1 MMAGRKKNYDS
12 SRFVAKN
19 TRRNVREAMYSW
31 SSSSEE
37 EVATGGPSC
46 RSASKEHC
54 ASSRTEADAPAGQDT
69 SRREENPFSFKHF
82 LKNGS
87 QTTYYNAG
95 ARPKLYSSPTPS
107 PSSLEKES
115 TIYTCNPTELPDF
128 VQDHL
133 VIEQCYLN
141 HEPKQQP
148 TPDIDNLPDFALN
161 SVEQRQTRLRNE
173 SKKNNSALNDFSVD
187 QTGSLDTGLPQR
199 NQSALNTSSGH
210 LNLSIFG
217 RPSVGFTERPESSG
231 FPLDLPIAAS
241 ESDPGSNIGARD
253 CSETNEAN
261 VPKSL
266 PDFLNDGPI
275 HNRTTVPTDP
285 GPIPNSVESVERRL
299 LLENDRLRQELELTR
314 KQISE
319 KSKRILSLES
329 EIVFRRASE
338 LEETTQLEKAMEQ
351 VEDNLK
357 RSTRRAVNAESTV
370 TSLKK
375 EIKALT
381 VEVLLLRMQN
391 KELTAGIATGGRNE
405 SGSSNIDQIRRLA
418 GDLRTAASSA
428 EMSLRQLM
436 SGVDNLRVLAS
447 ALENVDRIE
456 DRTKDF
462 LPDFDE
468 DNAAGPA
475 L

>member
-1 MMAGRKKNYDS
+1 MMAGRKKSYDS
-12 SRFVAKN
+12 SPFVAKN
-19 TRRNVREAMYSW
+19 TRRNVGEAMYSW

-37 EVATGGPSC
+37 DVATGGPSC
-46 RSASKEHC
+46 RNASKEH
-54 ASSRTEADAPAGQDT
+54 SGGSRTEADAPAGQDA

-95 ARPKLYSSPTPS
+95 ARPKLYSTPTPS
-107 PSSLEKES
+107 PSSLEKDS
-115 TIYTCNPTELPDF
+115 TIYACNPVELPDF
-128 VQDHL
+128 VQDHM
-133 VIEQCYLN
+133 VTARCYLN
-141 HEPKQQP
+141 HEPNQQA

-161 SVEQRQTRLRNE
+161 SVEQRQTRHRNE

-187 QTGSLDTGLPQR
+187 PTGSLETGLPQR
-199 NQSALNTSSGH
+199 NQSAPNTSSGH

-217 RPSVGFTERPESSG
+217 RPSVGFAERPESSG

-241 ESDPGSNIGARD
+241 EGDAGSNIGARD
-253 CSETNEAN
+253 CSETNETN

-275 HNRTTVPTDP
+275 HNRTTAPTDP
-285 GPIPNSVESVERRL
+285 GPIPNSVESLERRL
-299 LLENDRLRQELELTR
+299 LLENDRLRQELEQTR

-338 LEETTQLEKAMEQ
+338 LEETTQLEKAMKQ

-357 RSTRRAVNAESTV
+357 HSTRRAANAESTV

-381 VEVLLLRMQN
+381 AEVLLLRMQN
-391 KELTAGIATGGRNE
+391 KKLTAGIAAGGGNE
-405 SGSSNIDQIRRLA
+405 SGSSNMDQIRTLA

-428 EMSLRQLM
+428 EMLLRQLM

-456 DRTKDF
+456 DRTKDVQ
-462 LPDFDE
+462 LDFD
-468 DNAAGPA
+468 
-475 L
+475 